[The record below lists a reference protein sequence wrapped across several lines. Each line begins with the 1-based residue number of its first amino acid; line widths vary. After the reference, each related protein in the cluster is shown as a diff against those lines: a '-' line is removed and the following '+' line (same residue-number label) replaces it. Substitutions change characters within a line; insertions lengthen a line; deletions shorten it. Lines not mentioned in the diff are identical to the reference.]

1 MAPQLLV
8 ATWVYQT
15 STASGVLWLAGVP
28 GLAKGFGASLPP
40 GLLGQ
45 LCQIPG
51 RLWKTHIVLGRA
63 SGAELLHGPAK
74 CT

>member
-28 GLAKGFGASLPP
+28 GLGEGFGASLPP
-40 GLLGQ
+40 GLQGQ
-45 LCQIPG
+45 LSQMPG
-51 RLWKTHIVLGRA
+51 RLWKTHTVLGRA
-63 SGAELLHGPAK
+63 SGAELLQGRAK